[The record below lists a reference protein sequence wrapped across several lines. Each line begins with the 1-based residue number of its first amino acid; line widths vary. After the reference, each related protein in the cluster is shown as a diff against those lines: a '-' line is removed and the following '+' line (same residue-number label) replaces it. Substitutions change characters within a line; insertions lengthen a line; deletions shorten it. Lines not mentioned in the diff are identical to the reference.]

1 MFAVVVG
8 KIFLT
13 HQVCLLVLRRV
24 SNRAWPQKGQGYTN
38 AIFQTV
44 EVYWVIYFVTWVQS
58 VLITIN
64 EFQNSYKMGCKEKPT
79 ETFSCL
85 LNFLCINLFT
95 NELFR

>member
-13 HQVCLLVLRRV
+13 YHVCLLVCL
-24 SNRAWPQKGQGYTN
+24 SSDESAWPQKGQGYTN

-44 EVYWVIYFVTWVQS
+44 EVYWVIYFVTWVQC
-58 VLITIN
+58 VLIAIN
-64 EFQNSYKMGCKEKPT
+64 EFQNLNKMGCKEKPT